1 MLLYVAGSDENPL
14 WSGGG
19 GCLEGDTQE
28 VEEEDE
34 QERHV
39 FMGRVLL
46 LDSLPSFTVD

>member
-19 GCLEGDTQE
+19 GWLEGDTQE

-39 FMGRVLL
+39 LMRNKLL
-46 LDSLPSFTVD
+46 LD

>member
-1 MLLYVAGSDENPL
+1 MLLYVAWSDENPL

-19 GCLEGDTQE
+19 GWLEDDTQE

-39 FMGRVLL
+39 LMGSRLL
-46 LDSLPSFTVD
+46 LD

>member
-1 MLLYVAGSDENPL
+1 MLLSVAGSDENPL

-19 GCLEGDTQE
+19 GWLEGDTQE

-39 FMGRVLL
+39 LMWSKLL
-46 LDSLPSFTVD
+46 LEKG